1 MFVVRFGCCL
11 LSLFM
16 GGGRLVDS
24 VFCFAGCVW
33 FGLITYGLNLTFV
46 GVTAWVWWLL
56 PLLSGLRLTFGVGC
70 WRVDL
75 L

>member
-24 VFCFAGCVW
+24 VFCFAGCGLVW
-33 FGLITYGLNLTFV
+33 FDYLWFEFDVCGCYGLGLVVVAVAVWFTFRLWV
-46 GVTAWVWWLL
+46 GLL
-56 PLLSGLRLTFGVGC
+56 A
-70 WRVDL
+70 VDL